1 MAKLTKAQRKDLA
14 ELITSHSLSMVWRLQ
29 ADNQKDRRLYQTME
43 VLDTLR
49 LADEFGIE
57 LSTLEACRTWAK
69 EHNLRTYDWFNDTYE
84 PAA

>member
-14 ELITSHSLSMVWRLQ
+14 ELIESHSLSVVYVRQ
-29 ADNQKDRRLYQTME
+29 ANNEKDRRFYYAME

-57 LSTLEACRTWAK
+57 LGTLEDCRTWAK

-84 PAA
+84 PVA